1 VTPTFAGVVGAHCG
15 MNSAGI
21 VLAEMGDSSRKEA
34 PYAVH
39 APHFTAWFRTMLYDA
54 GSLTEAMEVFQ
65 RQGQTKRYHFVFGDG
80 LTERKAVKIRTDSR
94 VRGADQVRV
103 WKDDDG
109 SDELAPNV
117 LSCVVYQ
124 DEGRGVFP
132 RLQKARGKLDGP
144 AMIEMANSIPI
155 KGGNVMNAVFDATA
169 LRVWV
174 SYARG
179 QEEAY
184 QRPYVFLD
192 LTTLDANRDGVP
204 DFVAKPR

>member
-1 VTPTFAGVVGAHCG
+1 
-15 MNSAGI
+15 M
-21 VLAEMGDSSRKEA
+21 
-34 PYAVH
+34 
-39 APHFTAWFRTMLYDA
+39 
-54 GSLTEAMEVFQ
+54 
-65 RQGQTKRYHFVFGDG
+65 
-80 LTERKAVKIRTDSR
+80 
-94 VRGADQVRV
+94 
-103 WKDDDG
+103 
-109 SDELAPNV
+109 
-117 LSCVVYQ
+117 
-124 DEGRGVFP
+124 
-132 RLQKARGKLDGP
+132 QKARGKLDGP